1 MSSPP
6 TLRVFVAD
14 DEAPARRK
22 MLRFL
27 AQEPDVSIV
36 GEAGNGADAVAGIQQ
51 SRPDL
56 LFLDVEMPGM
66 DGFDVV
72 RALDTSILPRIIFV
86 TAHDEY
92 AIQAFEVH
100 ALGYLLKPFDQE
112 RFSKVLARAR
122 KQAFKDIK
130 SDMIAELQDLLNQY
144 QRRLPPQPK
153 LLVQQNDRGFLLAL
167 NTVDWVESDR
177 NYLKLHVG
185 NQAYEV
191 RGTIESLEE
200 KLDRDRFLRL
210 NRSCIV
216 RIDFIRELQKWSH
229 GEYRVIL
236 KSGNAL
242 TWTRRYLDHHP
253 ELLRKL

>member
-1 MSSPP
+1 
-6 TLRVFVAD
+6 VFVVD

-22 MLRFL
+22 ILRLL
-27 AQEPDVSIV
+27 AQEPGISIV
-36 GEAGNGADAVAGIQQ
+36 GEAGNGPDAVAGIHHT
-51 SRPDL
+51 RPDL
-56 LFLDVEMPGM
+56 LFIDVQMPGM
-66 DGFDVV
+66 NGFEVIH
-72 RALDTSILPRIIFV
+72 ALGVEIQPRIVFV

-100 ALGYLLKPFDQE
+100 AFGYLLKPFDQE
-112 RFSKVLARAR
+112 RFSRVLASAR
-122 KQAFKDIK
+122 RQAVKDNK
-130 SDMIAELQDLLNQY
+130 SDRMAELQELLN
-144 QRRLPPQPK
+144 RLQHRSTPQPK

-177 NYLKLHVG
+177 NYLKIHVG
-185 NQAYEV
+185 NQMYDV

-200 KLDRDRFLRL
+200 KLDRDLFLRL
-210 NRSCIV
+210 NRSCLV

-236 KSGNAL
+236 QSGNAL